1 MDAETYLR
9 QLSNI
14 NASISQDIDRLAT
27 LKNAATSS
35 RAIDYSGARVQST
48 MKDILCDAV
57 TEIVSLDEAINQ
69 KIDKYVAA
77 KEHIIDQI
85 RGLHNAIYNSILF
98 NVYVLELPLKATA
111 TEMGRSYN
119 FIRVQHQAALAA
131 FEATY
136 ANLDYLV

>member
-14 NASISQDIDRLAT
+14 NASIKQDIDRLST
-27 LKNAATSS
+27 LKNAATGS

-85 RGLHNAIYNSILF
+85 RGLHNSILF